1 MPLRQE
7 SSQIQVH
14 PSRGGRKH
22 PRWNSVRS
30 REERAR
36 GLQPS
41 FDEQHHARG
50 CARRS
55 PFRTVLFTISRR
67 FRHRV
72 TFCFAQLTTESNFRA
87 LQRFLLTALLD
98 LGFWRVSVKCRP
110 NLKSPMTTKTLEIAL
125 EDPGGFEYPNC
136 YAAIPPNG
144 KVCPHTGLR
153 HTHLY
158 TMLAVGGTARPHVR
172 VVNLREPGA
181 KKGKTLFHVRDFLR
195 HLDRLAAQQGS
206 GALRNARTE

>member
-1 MPLRQE
+1 
-7 SSQIQVH
+7 
-14 PSRGGRKH
+14 
-22 PRWNSVRS
+22 
-30 REERAR
+30 
-36 GLQPS
+36 
-41 FDEQHHARG
+41 
-50 CARRS
+50 
-55 PFRTVLFTISRR
+55 
-67 FRHRV
+67 
-72 TFCFAQLTTESNFRA
+72 LTTESDFHE

-98 LGFWRVSVKCRP
+98 LGFWRVFVKCRP
-110 NLKSPMTTKTLEIAL
+110 NLKSPMATKTLEIAL
-125 EDPGGFEYPNC
+125 EDPGGPEYPNC

-158 TMLAVGGTARPHVR
+158 TMLAAGGTARPHVR

-181 KKGKTLFHVRDFLR
+181 KKGKTLFHVGDFLR

>member
-1 MPLRQE
+1 VEFR
-7 SSQIQVH
+7 SFV
-14 PSRGGRKH
+14 RGGG
-22 PRWNSVRS
+22 
-30 REERAR
+30 ERASAFFR
-36 GLQPS
+36 RAAVSDRSLHNLALFPAPGS
-41 FDEQHHARG
+41 FH
-50 CARRS
+50 
-55 PFRTVLFTISRR
+55 
-67 FRHRV
+67 
-72 TFCFAQLTTESNFRA
+72 FAQLTTECNFRA
-87 LQRFLLTALLD
+87 FQRLLLTALLE
-98 LGFWRVSVKCRP
+98 LGFWRVAVQCWP

-125 EDPGGFEYPNC
+125 EDPGGLEYPNC

-172 VVNLREPGA
+172 VVSLREPGA
-181 KKGKTLFHVRDFLR
+181 RKGKTLFHVGDFLR

>member
-1 MPLRQE
+1 
-7 SSQIQVH
+7 
-14 PSRGGRKH
+14 
-22 PRWNSVRS
+22 
-30 REERAR
+30 
-36 GLQPS
+36 
-41 FDEQHHARG
+41 
-50 CARRS
+50 
-55 PFRTVLFTISRR
+55 
-67 FRHRV
+67 
-72 TFCFAQLTTESNFRA
+72 
-87 LQRFLLTALLD
+87 
-98 LGFWRVSVKCRP
+98 
-110 NLKSPMTTKTLEIAL
+110 MTTKTLEIAL
-125 EDPGGFEYPNC
+125 DDPGGREYPNC

-181 KKGKTLFHVRDFLR
+181 RKGKTLFHVGDFLR